1 MRATNVLLWGL
12 VLGSLLVWLLA
23 VTEVIAVGAWVH
35 LVLVIAIAFGVTGL
49 MRRERAPGQTREL

>member
-1 MRATNVLLWGL
+1 L

-49 MRRERAPGQTREL
+49 MRRERAPGQTRGL